1 MESRGNST
9 EPVEPLDDTPGA
21 QSGVKPGT
29 HSKHSYTASTDQGI
43 QDAHVASKPAVHA
56 EPDRNPTAETADE
69 VTASDVN
76 TADLN
81 VEPTQNNME
90 PTHNPSTTEP
100 TAETADEVS
109 IAELQAQIQKLEEER
124 NVYIN
129 DLQRITAEFA
139 NFRKRTRKQHADI
152 TAQAAA
158 RLAESLLPILD
169 AFEAAAAHRVEGIG
183 SIQTQFLNVLNSAG
197 LSAIDAMYQLFD
209 PNKHEAV
216 LTEPGDPGMPS
227 QQQIVTAVLRTGYM
241 WNNKVIRPVMVQ
253 VKG

>member
-1 MESRGNST
+1 MGSST
-9 EPVEPLDDTPGA
+9 EPVEPVVAPPPASEAT
-21 QSGVKPGT
+21 
-29 HSKHSYTASTDQGI
+29 TAHTN
-43 QDAHVASKPAVHA
+43 A
-56 EPDRNPTAETADE
+56 EPTHKMNTEPAHE
-69 VTASDVN
+69 VN
-76 TADLN
+76 TADPATIDPATTTAHTN
-81 VEPTQNNME
+81 TTDTAGTNAEPTQNTDTATE
-90 PTHNPSTTEP
+90 PAHEVNTAPASEATTE
-100 TAETADEVS
+100 
-109 IAELQAQIQKLEEER
+109 ELKAQIQKLEEER

-183 SIQTQFLNVLNSAG
+183 SIQSQFLNVLNSAG

-216 LTEPGDPGMPS
+216 LTEPGDPGMSS